1 MQVIALS
8 DLHGNL
14 PKPEIVTPFDLM
26 LICGDICPVWNH
38 RTNYQEFWLRNSF
51 NNWLR
56 DLPYN
61 DAFSR
66 VVCIAGNHDF
76 IFERL
81 GRNKKADLLSVLP
94 SSFVYLEHE
103 LYTFEYLED
112 DLKYITIFGTPYCA
126 QFGNWAFMR
135 SSECL
140 KEKFSEIPNE
150 IDILISH
157 ESAFSMNGLGDISQG
172 SYKGTQCGSREL
184 SNAISRV
191 QPKYFFC
198 GHIHTGNHAFS
209 RCVFA
214 DTNREMWSANVS
226 ILDEDYNESFNPLT
240 FKYK

>member
-14 PKPEIVTPFDLM
+14 PKPEIITPFDLM

-66 VVCIAGNHDF
+66 VICIAGNHDF
-76 IFERL
+76 IFERI
-81 GRNKKADLLSVLP
+81 GKTKREDLLSSLP
-94 SSFVYLEHE
+94 SNFVYLEHE

-112 DLKYITIFGTPYCA
+112 SLKQITVFGTPYCD

-135 SSECL
+135 SPKYL
-140 KEKFSEIPNE
+140 QDKFSEILE
-150 IDILISH
+150 GVDILITH
-157 ESAFSMNGLGDISQG
+157 DAPFNMNGLGITSQG
-172 SYKGTQCGSREL
+172 RQKGVECGNKEL
-184 SNAISRV
+184 ANAIERV

-209 RCVFA
+209 RCVFP
-214 DTNREMWSANVS
+214 DTNKEMWSANVS
-226 ILDEDYNESFNPLT
+226 ILDEDYKESFNPLT